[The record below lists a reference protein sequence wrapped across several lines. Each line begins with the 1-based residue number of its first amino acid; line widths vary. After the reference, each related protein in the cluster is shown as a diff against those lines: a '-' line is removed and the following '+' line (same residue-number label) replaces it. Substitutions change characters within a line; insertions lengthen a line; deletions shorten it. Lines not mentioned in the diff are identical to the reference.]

1 MDWDLYRTFAT
12 VMETGSYLGAS
23 RRLGTSHP
31 TVARDIAALERSLGA
46 RLFVRANE
54 GLVLTPQGQKLSEH
68 VQVMAGAALKASA
81 TVGAKGTDTR
91 GNVKLSIGPTIAT
104 YWLMP
109 HVANFLELHPHI
121 ELELVT
127 HPYPASISKREAD
140 IILRIERG
148 SDETLV
154 GRKVARLGVGFYASK
169 SYVARHSLPQNRGDW
184 RNHRVIGFGDK
195 ATNAELGRWSDHVA
209 REASIVM
216 RCSSQSDM
224 LAAARAGIGI
234 CAMSCI
240 AGDTHDDLVRVAPQ
254 KLAGA
259 SDMWLLAHPDLID
272 QPVVRKVLAFVS
284 ERARYDRTKLRG

>member
-1 MDWDLYRTFAT
+1 MDWDLYRTFAA
-12 VMETGSYLGAS
+12 VMETRSYLGAS

-31 TVARDIAALERSLGA
+31 TVARDIAALERELGA
-46 RLFVRANE
+46 RLFVRADD
-54 GLVLTPQGQKLSEH
+54 GLVPTSHGQKLSEH
-68 VQVMAGAALKASA
+68 VQTMAGAALRASA
-81 TVGAKGTDTR
+81 AIGARGTDTR
-91 GNVKLSIGPTIAT
+91 GSVKLSIGPTIAT

-109 HVANFLELHPHI
+109 HVAPFLELHPHI

-127 HPYPASISKREAD
+127 HPFPASVSKREAD

-148 SDETLV
+148 SDESLV

-169 SYVARHSLPQNRGDW
+169 SYVARHGLPQHRGDW
-184 RNHRVIGFGDK
+184 RHHRIIGFGDK

-209 REASIVM
+209 REASVVM

-224 LAAARAGIGI
+224 LAAARASIGI

-240 AGDTHDDLVRVAPQ
+240 AGDAHSDLVRVAPQ
-254 KLAGA
+254 KLATG
-259 SDMWLLAHPDLID
+259 SDLWLLAHPDLID

-284 ERARYDRTKLRG
+284 ERARADRTKLRG

>member
-1 MDWDLYRTFAT
+1 MDWDLYRTFAA

-31 TVARDIAALERSLGA
+31 TVARDIAALERELGT
-46 RLFVRANE
+46 RLFVRADE
-54 GLVLTPQGQKLSEH
+54 GLVPTSQGQKLSEYVH
-68 VQVMAGAALKASA
+68 VMAGAALKASA
-81 TVGAKGTDTR
+81 AVGARGTDTR
-91 GNVKLSIGPTIAT
+91 GNVKLSIGPTIAS

-109 HVANFLELHPHI
+109 HVAPFLELHPHI

-154 GRKVARLGVGFYASK
+154 GRKVARLGVGFYASR
-169 SYVARHSLPQNRGDW
+169 SYAARHSLPQHRGDW

-209 REASIVM
+209 REAAVVM

-240 AGDTHDDLVRVAPQ
+240 AGDAHNDLVRVAPQ
-254 KLAGA
+254 KLAGE

-272 QPVVRKVLAFVS
+272 QPVVRKVLTFVS
-284 ERARYDRTKLRG
+284 ERARTDRTKLRG